1 MKRFLLVTGQTCICC
16 LAVAGQAAPTPV
28 KLSLRQAIEL
38 GTSPNGIASLQ
49 LAGASMQAAEARVA
63 QAHAFLYP
71 VLEASVGE
79 QNLTRNLSAE
89 GFNFPTGV
97 PNFTIPAEVGPFN
110 NFDLRLL
117 LTQNVYD
124 AGAFRRGRG
133 LRAGLEAARADI
145 TAHREISAAQVAH
158 HYLEML
164 RADTSLDAARAGV
177 AVAESLLKLAEER
190 ETAGKA
196 AAVEVTRAKL
206 RLAADRRKVLGAA
219 SERDQARLQLLGDL
233 GLDFTTSLELADQL
247 VFTPSDVPDAASAV
261 ATAFKSRGEL
271 AASQKREEEA
281 QDNEQAIHLERMPT
295 VFAYGDVGPLA
306 AVITHTVGVTMKVPI
321 FDGGR
326 RNARR
331 AEALTAVHQQ
341 EIQQRDLRRQI
352 ELQVRKAAASLQA
365 AAAEIEVCEGSVTLA
380 QEELAEAR
388 RRFEG
393 GVASNVDVVDAQ
405 AKLTQ
410 ARADKIAVLYTWN
423 LARVDLAQAS
433 GTMGSLELPG
443 RGN

>member
-1 MKRFLLVTGQTCICC
+1 LESSVT
-16 LAVAGQAAPTPV
+16 
-28 KLSLRQAIEL
+28 
-38 GTSPNGIASLQ
+38 
-49 LAGASMQAAEARVA
+49 
-63 QAHAFLYP
+63 
-71 VLEASVGE
+71 E

-97 PNFTIPAEVGPFN
+97 PNFPIPAEVGPYYT
-110 NFDLRLL
+110 FDLRLL
-117 LTQNVYD
+117 LSWNLYD
-124 AGAFRRGRG
+124 ASAFRRARG
-133 LRAGLEAARADI
+133 LRDGLAAAKADVSV
-145 TAHREISAAQVAH
+145 HRESSAAQVAH

-164 RADTSLDAARAGV
+164 RADTAVEAASAGI
-177 AVAESLLKLAEER
+177 AVAEPLLKIAEER
-190 ETAGKA
+190 ESAGKA

-206 RLAADRRKVLGAA
+206 RLAADRRKLVSAEGD
-219 SERDQARLQLLGDL
+219 RDQARLQLLGDL
-233 GLDFTTSLELADQL
+233 GLDFNTPLELTDQL
-247 VFTPSDVPDAASAV
+247 AFTPGVIPDAGAAV

-271 AASQKREEEA
+271 VAIQSREQEA
-281 QDNEQAIHLERMPT
+281 HDNEQAIHLERLPS
-295 VFAYGDVGPLA
+295 VSGYGDVGPLA
-306 AVITHTVGVTMKVPI
+306 SVVTHTVGISVKVPI

-352 ELQVRKAAASLQA
+352 ELQVRKAAATLQS
-365 AAAEIEVCEGSVTLA
+365 AAAEIEVCEGSLSLA